1 MHSLYQEIHSHTIA
15 TRNTIQGVIIL
26 STISEKIFSRVAG
39 KELKANDFAMAG
51 VDRAM
56 AHDGTSILTV
66 RAFREMEVEKVWDP
80 DKIVIP
86 FDHLTPAN
94 SDATAAFHKD
104 IREWIKSQ
112 GIKKHY
118 DVGEGICHQLL
129 PEKGLVLPGKLIVGA
144 DSHSCTYG
152 AFGAFGTGVG
162 ATDMAEIFA
171 TGKLWFKVPESIRI
185 TAEGSLKKQVYAK
198 DLILKIIGTLGV
210 AGATYK
216 AAEFY
221 GSTIEHMSM
230 SGRMTLCN
238 MAIEMGAKAG
248 IVPPDRTTFEY
259 LSGRNTEHYEPVYAD
274 EDAHYCEEYHFDV
287 SDLEPQIACPHNVDN
302 VHGISTLPS
311 TKIDQAFIGT
321 CTNGRLEDLEVVANI
336 LKGEKVAV
344 RTIVIPASREVFLEA
359 CKKGIIETLLEAG
372 VSLATPGCGPC
383 LGGHMG
389 VIARD
394 EVCISTANR
403 NFKGRMG
410 AGGYIYLGSP
420 ATAAASALMGEIS
433 NPADV

>member
-1 MHSLYQEIHSHTIA
+1 M
-15 TRNTIQGVIIL
+15 
-26 STISEKIFSRVAG
+26 STISEKIFSRASG
-39 KELKANDFAMAG
+39 TKAKANDFVIAD
-51 VDRAM
+51 VDYAM
-56 AHDGTSILTV
+56 AHDGTSILAV
-66 RAFREMEVEKVWDP
+66 RSFREMGTEKVWNP
-80 DKIVIP
+80 DRIVIP

-94 SDATAAFHKD
+94 TDTTAALQKD
-104 IREWIKSQ
+104 IREWLQAQ
-112 GIKKHY
+112 GIKNFY

-129 PEKGLVLPGKLIVGA
+129 PEKGFALPGKLIVGA

-162 ATDMAEIFA
+162 ATDMAEIFS

-185 TAEGSLKKQVYAK
+185 TAEGKLGKHVCAK
-198 DLILKIIGTLGV
+198 DLTLRIIGTLGV

-221 GSTIEHMSM
+221 GSTIEGLSV

-248 IVPPDRTTFEY
+248 IVPPDKKTFDYLKGRTE
-259 LSGRNTEHYEPVYAD
+259 EIYEPVYAD
-274 EDAHYCEEYHFDV
+274 EDAHYAQEYHFAADE
-287 SDLEPQIACPHNVDN
+287 LEPQVACPHNVDN
-302 VHGISTLPS
+302 VRGISELSP

-321 CTNGRLEDLEVVANI
+321 CTNGRLEDLEAAASI

-344 RTIVIPASREVFLEA
+344 RTLVIPASREVFLEA
-359 CKKGIIETLLEAG
+359 ARKGIIETLLEAG
-372 VSLATPGCGPC
+372 ATIGTPGCGPC

-389 VIARD
+389 VIAKE

-410 AGGYIYLGSP
+410 TGGFIYLASP
-420 ATAAASALMGEIS
+420 ATAAASAITGEITS
-433 NPADV
+433 PADI